1 MAFGGA
7 NQSDAGAANHTR
19 CPDLAA
25 EWRTLDSVKANLAD
39 RPQNFVN
46 FGNLKL
52 DRNRAAMAF
61 ADGTQETEP
70 GGAQVRDDGVLHHIL
85 LKFRTKRLH
94 TNPR

>member
-1 MAFGGA
+1 
-7 NQSDAGAANHTR
+7 
-19 CPDLAA
+19 
-25 EWRTLDSVKANLAD
+25 
-39 RPQNFVN
+39 
-46 FGNLKL
+46 
-52 DRNRAAMAF
+52 MAF